1 MFKCRLQIT
10 DMNKRCFKFDIKIYI
25 LEEQMFEN
33 GDSSKWTVAPFSNFY
48 AIFEMAFV
56 LTLEKRFF
64 LEVSF

>member
-1 MFKCRLQIT
+1 
-10 DMNKRCFKFDIKIYI
+10 MNKLCFKFDIKIYI

-48 AIFEMAFV
+48 AIFEMVFV
-56 LTLEKRFF
+56 FILEKRFF

>member
-10 DMNKRCFKFDIKIYI
+10 DMNKLCFKFDIKIYI

-33 GDSSKWTVAPFSNFY
+33 DDSSKWTVAPFSNFY
-48 AIFEMAFV
+48 AIFEIAFV